1 MTPTNETEET
11 HDTAEDLYNE
21 NLDEQVRVRSVC
33 EGSGR
38 TRDANG
44 DTT

>member
-11 HDTAEDLYNE
+11 HDTAEDLYDE

-38 TRDANG
+38 TRYANG

>member
-11 HDTAEDLYNE
+11 HDTAEDLYDE
-21 NLDEQVRVRSVC
+21 NLDEQVGVRSVC
-33 EGSGR
+33 EGGGR
-38 TRDANG
+38 TRDADG